1 MDHGLI
7 QVRHAVHVPV
17 NKQSKRN
24 DTDITEAARG
34 DYMPQWSF
42 LYTSFLC
49 NCLFIEESYMWPDLG
64 KPTLLAQN
72 MFQDKAI
79 KLFRNF
85 FQCQFLLHIL
95 IKQLLSFLSVK
106 FEIYHSFL
114 LGDMVVFI
122 PPGRC
127 AQKVSF
133 PRSGHI

>member
-49 NCLFIEESYMWPDLG
+49 NCLFIEESYIYISLHLFAFRPWPVVLRTCYE
-64 KPTLLAQN
+64 PTQFVSAQLYT
-72 MFQDKAI
+72 F
-79 KLFRNF
+79 
-85 FQCQFLLHIL
+85 
-95 IKQLLSFLSVK
+95 
-106 FEIYHSFL
+106 
-114 LGDMVVFI
+114 DMLKW
-122 PPGRC
+122 C
-127 AQKVSF
+127 AA
-133 PRSGHI
+133 